1 MISLI
6 PICWLFRR
14 LNSCGEQAIFN
25 LDIKNKFGLSINPD
39 IHHSK
44 VFSSERV
51 ITVGY
56 FRGLVL
62 GVGGDYFLSQFTPF
76 KMHLSCVSCTTW
88 TKRIYSD
95 NLFIYKHCINCIFY
109 CSYIYP
115 WIDHVNPQYIYP
127 WIDHVNPQYVY
138 TVVFVTEDYFGGKD
152 ILYNFFTR
160 NYTGFKVI

>member
-1 MISLI
+1 MNLMETTETTD
-6 PICWLFRR
+6 FA
-14 LNSCGEQAIFN
+14 LNLQDERSKIYFN
-25 LDIKNKFGLSINPD
+25 WGFTKEKP
-39 IHHSK
+39 
-44 VFSSERV
+44 ERV

-115 WIDHVNPQYIYP
+115 
-127 WIDHVNPQYVY
+127 
-138 TVVFVTEDYFGGKD
+138 
-152 ILYNFFTR
+152 
-160 NYTGFKVI
+160 

>member
-1 MISLI
+1 METTETTD
-6 PICWLFRR
+6 FA
-14 LNSCGEQAIFN
+14 LNLQDERSKIYFN
-25 LDIKNKFGLSINPD
+25 WGFTKEKP
-39 IHHSK
+39 
-44 VFSSERV
+44 ERV

-115 WIDHVNPQYIYP
+115 WIDHVNPQY
-127 WIDHVNPQYVY
+127 VY